1 MRRHKPHGSGRGRR
15 CRGGAARPLDALVNS
30 AGVVGPVGDYSVE
43 EWQRVLDV
51 NLNGT
56 FFAMHHALA
65 QMALQGSG
73 GSVVNLSS
81 IAGLRGLRNTA
92 PSRSPYAA

>member
-1 MRRHKPHGSGRGRR
+1 
-15 CRGGAARPLDALVNS
+15 
-30 AGVVGPVGDYSVE
+30 
-43 EWQRVLDV
+43 LDV

-92 PSRSPYAA
+92 PSSSPYAA